1 MTYPTGDRKR
11 LTIFQ
16 YLRNLNIKASLLM
29 IRNFWLPCI
38 VIAQLVPSLYAAAPQ
53 PNIILLISDD
63 QRPDTIA
70 ALGNEIIQ
78 TPSLDALVK
87 RGTTFTRA
95 TCANPLCVPAR
106 AELLSG
112 QTGFRNGVHPPS
124 NKPDLTHTTLAQA
137 LTGGGYNTYWV
148 GKWMI
153 AGRPS
158 TRGFQES
165 LALFGSGKRPTQ
177 PQYDAA
183 GRVVTGYR
191 GWMFQTDDR
200 QLDPEQGVG
209 LTPDIESKF
218 ADAAIEFINR
228 KSDKPYFLQVNFTAP
243 HDPLLNPPGWEHTY
257 DAKSIPLPE
266 NFRGKH
272 PFDHGNFSGRDELLN
287 PWPRKK
293 KDIQRDLATY
303 YRVISYMDQQIGRIL
318 DAIRQTDPELNN
330 TVIIFTSDH
339 GLALGSHGLMG
350 KQNMYEHTIGI
361 PLIFAGAQIPQG
373 ERRTAQCYLRDLYP
387 TICELAGV
395 EVLPAVEATS
405 LMPILRNE
413 LREVYPFIIGYFHDQ
428 QRMIRMQNWKY
439 IYYPAV
445 NREQLFHLGS
455 DPYEMRDLSSSKRAA
470 NVKQQLREEMIVW
483 LQNHGDPLFSSVK
496 SDK

>member
-1 MTYPTGDRKR
+1 
-11 LTIFQ
+11 
-16 YLRNLNIKASLLM
+16 M
-29 IRNFWLPCI
+29 IRNIWLPCI
-38 VIAQLVPSLYAAAPQ
+38 VLAQLIPPLCAAVPH

-70 ALGNEIIQ
+70 ALGNDIIH
-78 TPSLDALVK
+78 TPNLDFLVK
-87 RGTTFTRA
+87 HGTAFTRA

-124 NKPDLTHTTLAQA
+124 NNPDMAHTTLAQA
-137 LTGGGYNTYWV
+137 LSGADYNTYWV

-165 LALFGSGKRPTQ
+165 LGLFGSGKRTVE

-200 QLDPEQGVG
+200 QLFPEQGVG

-228 KSDKPYFLQVNFTAP
+228 KSNKPYFMQVNFTAP
-243 HDPLLNPPGWEHTY
+243 HDPLLNPPDWEDTY
-257 DAKSIPLPE
+257 SAKDMPLPD

-272 PFDHGNFSGRDELLN
+272 PFDHGNFSGRDEMLN

-318 DAIRQTDPELNN
+318 DAIKQTDPDLNN

-361 PLIFAGAQIPQG
+361 PLLFAGANIPRG
-373 ERRTAQCYLRDLYP
+373 EQRSAQCYLRDLYP

-413 LREVYPFIIGYFHDQ
+413 LREVYPFIIGYYHDQ

-439 IYYPAV
+439 IYYPALE
-445 NREQLFHLGS
+445 REQLFHLGS
-455 DPYEMRDLSSSKRAA
+455 DPNEMRDLSNSKRTLG
-470 NVKQQLREEMIVW
+470 VKTQLREEMIVW
-483 LQNHGDPLFSSVK
+483 LQNHCDSLFSATK
-496 SDK
+496 SNK